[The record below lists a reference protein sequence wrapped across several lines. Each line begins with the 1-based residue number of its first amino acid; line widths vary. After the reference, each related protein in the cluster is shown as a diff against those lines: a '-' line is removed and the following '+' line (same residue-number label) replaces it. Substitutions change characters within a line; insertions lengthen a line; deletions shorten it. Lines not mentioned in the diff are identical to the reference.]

1 MVEQQII
8 INLYVS
14 LSPVLVRKKRQK
26 GVEEGRRRRNTI
38 HLNGLYTVETV
49 VVADS
54 DMVQYHGAEAAQ
66 RFLLTVMN
74 MVRMLEYT
82 HTHMLCYSVVVGT

>member
-1 MVEQQII
+1 MVF
-8 INLYVS
+8 
-14 LSPVLVRKKRQK
+14 LSVCVFVAGKKKKRSK
-26 GVEEGRRRRNTI
+26 VGEEGRGKRNAI
-38 HLNGLYTVETV
+38 RLHEAYTVETV

-74 MVRMLEYT
+74 MVRIPNT
-82 HTHMLCYSVVVGT
+82 DSVLYYII

>member
-1 MVEQQII
+1 MVG
-8 INLYVS
+8 
-14 LSPVLVRKKRQK
+14 KKK
-26 GVEEGRRRRNTI
+26 KKKMSKVDEEGRGKRNVI
-38 HLNGLYTVETV
+38 RLHEAYTVETV

-74 MVRMLEYT
+74 MVRIPET
-82 HTHMLCYSVVVGT
+82 NTVSSWFHTATQQ